1 MHAPCESARQKTGY
15 CSLNLFFQFFYTHDI
30 LYITK
35 IDILNIHHIRYVRVF
50 TSSHS
55 PYCSH
60 KTLYNTCSLAAYRL
74 LFHYTSN
81 ADKIVSIF
89 LNTQI
94 LDERRR
100 FFCCFAALNAEVV
113 PWFNLLGVA
122 FHCVGEA
129 TTTTN
134 MVISMICAR
143 ATCIYLASISSASM
157 YREILPGIKIYD

>member
-60 KTLYNTCSLAAYRL
+60 KTWYNTCSLAVYRL
-74 LFHYTSN
+74 PFHYTSN

-100 FFCCFAALNAEVV
+100 FFLLLLCCAQCWGCA
-113 PWFNLLGVA
+113 
-122 FHCVGEA
+122 
-129 TTTTN
+129 
-134 MVISMICAR
+134 MVQ
-143 ATCIYLASISSASM
+143 SSRRSFPLCWRGDDDEYGDIDDM
-157 YREILPGIKIYD
+157 RTRHMHIFSKHQ